1 MNDHIFPR
9 IKKES
14 YLYRRKLRDYV
25 LRFSE
30 NILPKKKE
38 TNDHIFPRLK
48 KESYLHRRKLR
59 DYVLR
64 FSENVL
70 PGKKVLDFG
79 CGNKPYLRFFSTKNY
94 FGIDGSL
101 KSKADSIGLDDLP
114 IKDNSMDYVMSY
126 QVLEHVPNPHKVIR
140 EFYRVLKPNGV
151 IVISVPF
158 IGEYHT
164 CPNDYWRFTHEGLL
178 ELLKNYSNIK
188 IVPDVSRVQCL
199 VSFIAHF
206 IRSKTKVGK
215 VKWIGNIL
223 IVFLNLFGLCFK
235 STEYEY
241 QTGLITNS
249 FIVSAQK
256 PISYK

>member
-1 MNDHIFPR
+1 MF
-9 IKKES
+9 KKQE
-14 YLYRRKLRDYV
+14 
-25 LRFSE
+25 
-30 NILPKKKE
+30 I
-38 TNDHIFPRLK
+38 NDHIFPRLK

-70 PGKKVLDFG
+70 PEKKILDFG
-79 CGNKPYLRFFSTKNY
+79 CGNKPYSRFFSTKYY

-101 KSKADSIGLDDLP
+101 KSKADIIGLDDLP

-126 QVLEHVPNPHKVIR
+126 QVLEHVSDPHKVIG
-140 EFYRVLKPNGV
+140 EFFRVLKPNGV
-151 IVISVPF
+151 ILISVPF

-164 CPNDYWRFTHEGLL
+164 CPHDYWRFTHEGLL

-199 VSFIAHF
+199 VSFFAHF

-215 VKWIGNIL
+215 IKWIGNIL

-235 STEYEY
+235 STKYEFK
-241 QTGLITNS
+241 TGLITHS
-249 FIVSAQK
+249 FIASAQK
-256 PISYK
+256 PTFPNLNVE